1 MLGFLT
7 RATRGVDGSAELG
20 GSQKMYFFKNILFRN
35 VLMYHLRDRNFFS
48 NTE

>member
-20 GSQKMYFFKNILFRN
+20 GSQKMYFFKKHTFQKCFN
-35 VLMYHLRDRNFFS
+35 VPPKRS
-48 NTE
+48 